1 MMAGLVL
8 LRPPNTI
15 STSVLSEL
23 PPLIEVAASYFNE
36 DCAPTDV
43 TG

>member
-1 MMAGLVL
+1 MSIGKLMAIQRG
-8 LRPPNTI
+8 
-15 STSVLSEL
+15 EL

-36 DCAPTDV
+36 DYAPTDV